1 MRKLRR
7 LPESAVYLL
16 SCRAIRLLKQSA
28 AFVDRVDAP
37 AADAIEFG
45 VVGGTEAAE
54 FAAGGGNK
62 LRGCWFHL
70 QGVGFGRRPF
80 CFQSCC

>member
-1 MRKLRR
+1 MANKQNFT
-7 LPESAVYLL
+7 PESGG
-16 SCRAIRLLKQSA
+16 AIG
-28 AFVDRVDAP
+28 
-37 AADAIEFG
+37 FG

-70 QGVGFGRRPF
+70 QGRRLRSVPF
-80 CFQSCC
+80 CRGVCHDLH